1 MLNNL
6 VELSLRYK
14 FLVLV
19 AFGVVAFLGWRAV
32 TTVPIDAFPDVTPV
46 QVNIYTESPGLAA
59 EDVEQLLTFPVESG
73 MAGLQGVEEIRSVS
87 LFGLS
92 YVAVYFE
99 DDMDIYFVRRL
110 VMERLQEVADR
121 IPEGYGTPE
130 MGPNTSGLGQ
140 VFWYT
145 VERVDQALEG
155 TDTEGATSAQTPGR
169 GGSASSTGTAGAG
182 VTAAGGG
189 SAEQARAI
197 AELMDLRTLQDWSV
211 RLILRTAPGVDDV
224 LSWGGQERQYQVVV
238 DPLRLIKYGLSL
250 RQLIE
255 AVERN
260 NGQVGGQY
268 IDQGPEQYLVRGLGL
283 VHDERD
289 IGNIVIKVED
299 GTPVYVRDVAEVV
312 QGPALRFG
320 EVTRDGREVVLG
332 MTLARIGENAKD
344 VVDAVKKKAAI
355 VASALPEGVVLRP
368 VYERTDLVEK
378 AVDTAV
384 RALVE
389 GSILVAIVLFLFLG
403 ELRSALVV
411 ISALPLAMLIAFI
424 FMGEVGLSANLMSLA
439 GLAIGIGMMVDGA
452 VVMVENSFRIMAERR
467 AEGATVNRT
476 AAVLAAAREVANPVA
491 FAILIIIVVFLPLFS
506 LQGLEGKLFKP
517 MAFNISF
524 AMAGSLLLTLT
535 LIPVLAALILKPKVE
550 RDTWLVAGIKRGYM
564 PLLRWS
570 LAHKKTVG
578 LSAILALVASLA
590 LFPLLGKEFMPQLQE
605 GSIMWRV
612 TSIPSASLD
621 ESIAVSK
628 RIEEA
633 LSAFPEVET
642 TLAMIGRAQK
652 GETADVNYME
662 IYTGL
667 KSKEHWTHGSIEALA
682 DTMRERLEAVVPTA
696 VIAFT
701 QPIQM
706 RVEELI
712 SGVRAT
718 LAIKLYGEDLSELD
732 RLSEQIKGVVA
743 QVPGV
748 ADLSLEANLG
758 KPQIRIQVDRMRL
771 ARYGMNAD
779 EVLTVVRN
787 GIGNE
792 PVSTLIDG
800 VRRFDITVRLPDA
813 NKETV
818 ESIGAIPLRT
828 GDGAVIPL
836 SRVADIGV
844 AEGYSFVRREQ
855 LQRYAV
861 IQMDVRGR
869 DVDGFVSDANALIG
883 AQIDLPPGYWIEWG
897 GAFENQQRALQR
909 LSVIVPLTIF
919 FIFVLLYT
927 AFNSMKYAT
936 LIIAN
941 VPFATIGGLVALY
954 ATGQYLSVP
963 SAIGFIAVFGVAMLN
978 GIVLVSFINEL
989 REKGLTVSEAVL
1001 RGTELRLRPVLM
1013 TASVAILGLIP
1024 MLLSS
1029 GVGAETQR
1037 PLAKVVVGGLI
1048 TSTALTLL
1056 LLPVIYEWIE
1066 GRTPKDPKEE
1076 KP

>member
-1 MLNNL
+1 MLNKL
-6 VELSLRYK
+6 VEASLRYK
-14 FLVLV
+14 FLVIII
-19 AFGVVAFLGWRAV
+19 FSVVAFLGWRAV

-46 QVNIYTESPGLAA
+46 QVNIYTEAPGLAA

-73 MAGLQGVEEIRSVS
+73 MAGLPGVQEIRSVS

-92 YVAVYFE
+92 YVAVYFK
-99 DDMDIYFVRRL
+99 DDMDIYFTRRL
-110 VMERLQEVADR
+110 VMERLQEVGDR

-145 VERVDQALEG
+145 VERADEKLK
-155 TDTEGATSAQTPGR
+155 DSI
-169 GGSASSTGTAGAG
+169 SD
-182 VTAAGGG
+182 
-189 SAEQARAI
+189 
-197 AELMDLRTLQDWSV
+197 MDLRTLQDWTV
-211 RLILRTAPGVDDV
+211 RLIMRTAPGVDDV
-224 LSWGGQERQYQVVV
+224 MSWGGQERQFQVVI
-238 DPLRLIKYGLSL
+238 DPLRLIEYGLSF
-250 RQLIE
+250 RE
-255 AVERN
+255 VMEVVESN
-260 NGQVGGQY
+260 NRQVGGQY
-268 IDQGPEQYLVRGLGL
+268 INMGPEQYLVRGLGL
-283 VHDERD
+283 VKDETD
-289 IGNIVIKVED
+289 IGRIVVKVED
-299 GTPVYVRDVAEVV
+299 GTPVYLRDVARIE
-312 QGPALRFG
+312 QAPALRFG
-320 EVTRDGREVVLG
+320 AVTRDGEEVVLG
-332 MTLARIGENAKD
+332 MALARIGENAKN
-344 VVDAVKKKAAI
+344 VVDAVKAKVEI
-355 VASALPEGVVLRP
+355 IQSTLPDGVVLRP

-378 AVDTAV
+378 AVNTAV

-411 ISALPLAMLIAFI
+411 IAALPLAMLIAFI
-424 FMGEVGLSANLMSLA
+424 MMGEAGLSANLMSLA

-452 VVMVENSFRIMAERR
+452 VVMTENAFRIMAEWR
-467 AEGATVNRT
+467 EKGEKVDRT
-476 AAVLAAAREVANPVA
+476 AAVLTAAREVANPIA

-506 LQGLEGKLFKP
+506 LEGLEGKLFKP

-535 LIPVLAALILKPKVE
+535 IIPVLAALILKPKEE
-550 RDTWLVAGIKRGYM
+550 RDTWLVAWIKRGYL
-564 PLLRWS
+564 PLLLWS
-570 LAHKKTVG
+570 LANKKKVVMAAGG
-578 LSAILALVASLA
+578 LLIGSLA

-612 TSIPSASLD
+612 TSIPSTSL
-621 ESIAVSK
+621 EQSIEISK
-628 RIEEA
+628 KIENA
-633 LSAFPEVET
+633 LTEYPEVNT
-642 TLAMIGRAQK
+642 TVAMIGRAEK

-662 IYTGL
+662 IYTEL
-667 KSKEHWTHGSIEALA
+667 KPHDEWGNDRSIEELA
-682 DTMRERLEAVVPTA
+682 DDMRETLEDVVPTA

-718 LAIKLYGEDLSELD
+718 LAAKLYGEDLSELD
-732 RLSEQIKGVVA
+732 RLSGEIKEAIG

-748 ADLSLEANLG
+748 ADLSLEANIG
-758 KPQIRIQVDRMRL
+758 KPQIRIQVNREQL
-771 ARYGMNAD
+771 ARYGLNAD
-779 EVLTVVRN
+779 EVLTVVRT

-792 PVSTLIDG
+792 PVSSLIDG
-800 VRRFDITVRLPDA
+800 VKRFDITVRLADA
-813 NKETV
+813 AKADVET
-818 ESIGAIPLRT
+818 IRDIPLQTADGAIVPLRQ
-828 GDGAVIPL
+828 
-836 SRVADIGV
+836 VADISV

-869 DVDGFVSDANALIG
+869 DVDGFVKDANRIIKE
-883 AQIDLPPGYWIEWG
+883 QVDMPPGYWIEWG

-909 LSVIVPLTIF
+909 LSLIVPLTIF

-927 AFNSMKYAT
+927 AFNSIKYAT

-941 VPFATIGGLVALY
+941 VPFATIGGLVALFIS
-954 ATGQYLSVP
+954 GQYLSVP

-989 REKGLTVSEAVL
+989 RDKGASVGDAVR
-1001 RGTELRLRPVLM
+1001 RGCELRLRPVLM

-1024 MLLSS
+1024 MLLST

-1037 PLAKVVVGGLI
+1037 PLASVVVGGLI
-1048 TSTALTLL
+1048 TSTLLTLV

-1066 GRTPKDPKEE
+1066 SRKET